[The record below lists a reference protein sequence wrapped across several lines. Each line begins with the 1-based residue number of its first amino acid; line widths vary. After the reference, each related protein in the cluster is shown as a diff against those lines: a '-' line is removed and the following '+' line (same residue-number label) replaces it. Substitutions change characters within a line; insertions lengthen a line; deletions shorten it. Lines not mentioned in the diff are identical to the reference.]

1 VIFLTGEIPKMGSF
15 EPAAADP
22 VPLADDLLRGCV
34 RIAEFLGES
43 ERRTFYLLQT
53 GQIPAGK
60 VGAVWIASKSALRS
74 HFWRLTRAQAR

>member
-1 VIFLTGEIPKMGSF
+1 MIFLPEAIPNLTSS

-34 RIAEFLGES
+34 QIAEFLGES

-60 VGAVWIASKSALRS
+60 VGTVWIASKTALRS

>member
-1 VIFLTGEIPKMGSF
+1 MIFLSDKIPNMASS
-15 EPAAADP
+15 EPAEADP
-22 VPLADDLLRGCV
+22 VPLADDLLRGCAK
-34 RIAEFLGES
+34 IAQFLGES

>member
-1 VIFLTGEIPKMGSF
+1 MPGEIPNVGSS
-15 EPAAADP
+15 EAAAADP
-22 VPLADDLLRGCV
+22 VPLAEDLLRGCA

-53 GQIPAGK
+53 GQIPAGE
-60 VGAVWIASKSALRS
+60 VGTVWVASKSALRS

>member
-1 VIFLTGEIPKMGSF
+1 MVSS
-15 EPAAADP
+15 EPAEADP

-53 GQIPAGK
+53 RQIPAGK
-60 VGAVWIASKSALRS
+60 IGTVWIASKSALRS
-74 HFWRLTRAQAR
+74 HFWRLTQGAGQMTDTGRE

>member
-1 VIFLTGEIPKMGSF
+1 VIFLPEEIPNMVSS
-15 EPAAADP
+15 EPAEADP

-53 GQIPAGK
+53 RQIPAGK
-60 VGAVWIASKSALRS
+60 VGTVWIASKSALRS
-74 HFWRLTRAQAR
+74 HFWRLTRGAG